1 MFVQI
6 HTLRD
11 YSTALQNRGQDGL
24 AKRSMYGGIMRQR
37 ISSQC
42 IKAAVRDSEALV
54 RTGDDGSLVSDT
66 LRDLA
71 EGLGLGMSVR
81 SALIGDRKILPRL
94 QNQGLADEDARAWTN
109 TMMILWR
116 SSTTTEASSNV
127 PLVIG
132 DMECAAIADMVVT
145 FRDAGFDPAKPDKIR
160 ELFDKP
166 TALRKAPAEVQQ
178 AIKALRALKSHA
190 GVDGALFGRF
200 ATGVAVFNVDSCVHV
215 AHALTVH
222 QLDSVSDF
230 FSVRDQ
236 LKTEEENRGGSHINT
251 SELASGLFYGYVV
264 VDLRQLHENFAEL
277 DDQQAAELVGWLVR
291 AFTTVEPSAKLGATA
306 PYGGVRECVVEIG
319 RRQPRSLI
327 GAFEQPVR
335 PEAHGSLSEAARKRL
350 AAHAEEMDGLV
361 GGVDWRGY
369 LRDFAGK
376 DRPAVETL
384 ATAATEQLVAM
395 TTTATA

>member
-24 AKRSMYGGIMRQR
+24 AKRSIYGGVMRQR

-54 RTGDDGSLVSDT
+54 RTDKNGAVVPDT

-71 EGLGLGMSVR
+71 KKLKLDMSIR
-81 SALIGDRKILPRL
+81 SALIGERKIRPQLVEK
-94 QNQGLADEDARAWTN
+94 GLSDEEAETWTS
-109 TMMILWR
+109 TVTALWR
-116 SSTTTEASSNV
+116 SSTATETSSNV

-132 DMECAAIADMVVT
+132 ERECEAISDMVVA
-145 FRDAGFDPAKPDKIR
+145 FRSAGLDPAKPGAVRD
-160 ELFDKP
+160 LFDKP
-166 TALRKAPAEVQQ
+166 TALRKAPEEVQQ
-178 AIKALRALKSHA
+178 AIAALRAMKSHA

-222 QLDSVSDF
+222 ALTSVSDF

-236 LKTEEENRGGSHINT
+236 LKTDEEDRGGSHINT

-264 VDLRQLHENFAEL
+264 VALGQLHENFAEL
-277 DDQQAAELVGWLVR
+277 DAQQAAEIVGWLIR
-291 AFTTVEPSAKLGATA
+291 AFATVEPAAKLGATA
-306 PYGGVRECVVEIG
+306 PYGGLRECVVEIG

-327 GAFEQPVR
+327 GAFERPVG
-335 PEAHGSLSEAARKRL
+335 PEADESLSEVARARL
-350 AAHAEEMDGLV
+350 AAHVKEMDGLV
-361 GGVDWRGY
+361 GGVDWRRH
-369 LRDFAGK
+369 LRDSAGN
-376 DRPAVETL
+376 DRPAVEAL
-384 ATAATEQLVAM
+384 ADATAEQLAEPATEA
-395 TTTATA
+395 AS